1 MNWRIECQTCAKA
14 QGVGCGGVCIP
25 CNDDT
30 CIPKGFN
37 NFATATCK
45 TVLTQCY
52 QSNKTEEN
60 AEK

>member
-45 TVLTQCY
+45 TGLTQCY
-52 QSNKTEEN
+52 QSNKTEKN
-60 AEK
+60 DK